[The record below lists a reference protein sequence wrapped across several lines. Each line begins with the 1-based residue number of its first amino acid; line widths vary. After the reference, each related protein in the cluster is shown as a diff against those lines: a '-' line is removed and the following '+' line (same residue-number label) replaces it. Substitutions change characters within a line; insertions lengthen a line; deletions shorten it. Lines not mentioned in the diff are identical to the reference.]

1 MDYSRYM
8 QQHWEA
14 TLISF
19 ASCCKSALTA
29 PNYETVRAG
38 LSSTLLSRTAALSPI
53 HSLLLQRNQVRTF
66 AAILNAQDNEGN
78 TALHF
83 AVRAGR
89 PGILHQLI
97 WHKEVHLNL
106 QNKKGQ
112 TALDLSWSHIPSG
125 VFFGM
130 VRYLVYTTHN
140 LATSISKTTGAPFV
154 FFTGATFLLLLCLNS
169 GIYGLIR
176 GRI

>member
-1 MDYSRYM
+1 LGSNVDIVRILLQKCPDCAQLRDGQGRTFLHIAVENGS
-8 QQHWEA
+8 
-14 TLISF
+14 LI
-19 ASCCKSALTA
+19 
-29 PNYETVRAG
+29 
-38 LSSTLLSRTAALSPI
+38 PI

-140 LATSISKTTGAPFV
+140 LAISISKTTGAPFV
-154 FFTGATFLLLLCLNS
+154 FLQEPPFLCCCV
-169 GIYGLIR
+169 
-176 GRI
+176 